1 MKVLLS
7 FFIGIGLFFNAPE
20 WGSNLEFAKE
30 KATTDHKLILLNFS
44 GSDWCAPCIML
55 KKEVFSSDEFQSFA
69 EDRLVLLRADF
80 PRLKK
85 NKLPDA
91 ELKRNEA
98 LAEKYNP
105 DGNFPF
111 TVLMSSKG
119 EIIKTWN
126 GYNGKK
132 EEVLAEIIAVAND

>member
-1 MKVLLS
+1 MKTLLT
-7 FFIGIGLFFNAPE
+7 LFLGFSLLLNNAE
-20 WGSNLEFAKE
+20 WGNNLKNAKE
-30 KATTDHKLILLNFS
+30 KASAEHKLILLNFS

-55 KKEVFSSDEFQSFA
+55 KKQVFSSDEFQSFA
-69 EDRLVLLRADF
+69 NERLVLLRADF

-85 NKLPDA
+85 NKLPDN
-91 ELKRNEA
+91 ELKINEA

-111 TVLMSSKG
+111 TVLINKNG
-119 EIIKTWN
+119 EVLKSWN

-132 EEVLAEIIAVAND
+132 EEVLAEIIASSHE

>member
-1 MKVLLS
+1 MKTLLT
-7 FFIGIGLFFNAPE
+7 LFLGFSLLLNNAE
-20 WGSNLEFAKE
+20 WGNNLKNAKE
-30 KATTDHKLILLNFS
+30 KASVEHKLILLNFS

-55 KKEVFSSDEFQSFA
+55 KKQVFSSDEFQSFA
-69 EDRLVLLRADF
+69 NERLVLLRADF

-85 NKLPDA
+85 NKLPDN
-91 ELKRNEA
+91 ELKINEA

-111 TVLMSSKG
+111 TVLINTNG
-119 EIIKTWN
+119 EVLKSWN

-132 EEVLAEIIAVAND
+132 EEVLAEIIASSHE

>member
-1 MKVLLS
+1 MKTLLT
-7 FFIGIGLFFNAPE
+7 LFLGFSLLLNNAE
-20 WGSNLEFAKE
+20 WGNNLKNAKE
-30 KATTDHKLILLNFS
+30 KASAEHKLILLNFS

-55 KKEVFSSDEFQSFA
+55 KKQVFSSDEFQSFA
-69 EDRLVLLRADF
+69 NERLVLLRADF

-85 NKLPDA
+85 NKLPDN
-91 ELKRNEA
+91 ELKINEA

-111 TVLMSSKG
+111 TVLINTNG
-119 EIIKTWN
+119 EVLKSWN

-132 EEVLAEIIAVAND
+132 EEVLAEIIASSHE

>member
-1 MKVLLS
+1 MKTLLS
-7 FFIGIGLFFNAPE
+7 LFIGISLFFNTSE
-20 WGSNLEFAKE
+20 WGNNLEYAKE
-30 KATTDHKLILLNFS
+30 KAATEHKLILLNFS

-55 KKEVFSSDEFQSFA
+55 KKQVFSSDEFQSFA
-69 EDRLVLLRADF
+69 DERLVLLRADF

-85 NKLPDA
+85 NKLPDD

-111 TVLMSSKG
+111 TVLINPTG
-119 EIIKTWN
+119 EVIKSWN

-132 EEVLAEIIAVAND
+132 EEVLAEIIASCHE